1 MWDYG
6 VIVTMLRQFSKKL
19 DEDSTKR
26 SEVKGWLRKLEQ
38 FKFVA
43 IMLLSTD
50 VHFESKFFSK
60 TTQSDSN
67 TVIEYVKGRQKYHAS
82 ITKLKTTLGTE
93 VENSIAELASGTFKG
108 VEIKFTSTKDKTA
121 SGLRKMILGWQNT
134 LVNKML
140 ERFDHYLPDIDVIN
154 KLAGLLDLR
163 DIVSLFNNNSD
174 SREDDIETWGDAEA
188 AWLVENIFPS
198 LDIYTHSLRVKL
210 WLRGASIEHFTQ

>member
-1 MWDYG
+1 
-6 VIVTMLRQFSKKL
+6 MLRQFSKKL

-50 VHFESKFFSK
+50 VHFESKIFSK

-108 VEIKFTSTKDKTA
+108 VEIKFTSVKDKPH
-121 SGLRKMILGWQNT
+121 Q
-134 LVNKML
+134 
-140 ERFDHYLPDIDVIN
+140 D
-154 KLAGLLDLR
+154 
-163 DIVSLFNNNSD
+163 
-174 SREDDIETWGDAEA
+174 
-188 AWLVENIFPS
+188 
-198 LDIYTHSLRVKL
+198 
-210 WLRGASIEHFTQ
+210 